1 MFYSAEAGNLSLAA
15 AGDSL
20 MTRRLSVYDE
30 PRFVNL
36 VNIIRSADVAFTNLE
51 VLIHDF
57 EPYPGAVS
65 GGTWMRAGREILQD
79 LKWAGFDMVST
90 ANNHS
95 LDYGIG
101 GLIST
106 IREVEKA
113 GLTYAGTGM
122 NLAEARAPKYLDHA
136 RGRVALLAASSSFHL
151 SWMAGRQRSDMQG
164 SPGLSG
170 LRHHVEIT
178 VSDDTMDELRQVH
191 RLMQGKTGGS
201 DSLSFRGMR
210 ATPGSMSFVPGD
222 EVSVSTRPHEGDLED
237 ICRRIGEARR
247 QADWVVFSLHAHE
260 NIGGDRHIPADFIP
274 EACRKFIDA
283 GADIV
288 IGHGPHVIRG
298 MEIHNGRPIMYS
310 LGNFAYQN
318 QTVRKLPQ
326 GYYDNY
332 GLGPDDTP
340 ADGFDARVASTTR
353 FGDPGYWE
361 TVVPVVRF
369 EDWKLKSIELHPAV
383 LGQGTERS
391 QRGRPVLADADEAE
405 KILTMLG
412 DLSRPFNTEIGIR
425 DGVGVVAL

>member
-15 AGDSL
+15 TGDSL
-20 MTRRLSVYDE
+20 MTRKLSVYNE
-30 PRFVNL
+30 PRFVDL
-36 VNIIRSADVAFTNLE
+36 VDIIRSADVAFTNLE

-65 GGTWMRAGREILQD
+65 GGTWMRAGREILED

-106 IREVEKA
+106 IRELEDA
-113 GLTYAGTGM
+113 GLVYAGTGM
-122 NLAEARAPKYLDHA
+122 NMSEARAPSYLEHA

-170 LRHHVEIT
+170 LRHHVQIA
-178 VSDDTMDELRQVH
+178 VSDETLDELTKAHQ
-191 RLMQGKTGGS
+191 LMQGGEVTPDSISFGG
-201 DSLSFRGMR
+201 MK
-210 ATPGSMSFVPGD
+210 ATPGSMAFVPGD
-222 EVSVSTRPHEGDLED
+222 EVSISTSPHEGDVED

-260 NIGGDRHIPADFIP
+260 SRGGNRHIPADFIP
-274 EACRKFIDA
+274 EACRRFIDA
-283 GADIV
+283 GADVV

-298 MEIHNGRPIMYS
+298 MEIYNGRPIMYS

-318 QTVRKLPQ
+318 QTVSKLPQ
-326 GYYDNY
+326 AYYDNF

-340 ADGFDARVASTTR
+340 ADGFDARVSSTTR
-353 FGDPGYWE
+353 FDDPGYWE
-361 TVVPVVRF
+361 TVVPIVRF
-369 EDWKLKSIELHPAV
+369 EDWNLKSIELHPAV

-391 QRGRPVLADADEAE
+391 QRGRPVLADADEVD
-405 KILTMLG
+405 KILTMLN
-412 DLSRPFNTEIGIR
+412 DLSRPFGTEIEIR
-425 DGVGVVAL
+425 DGVGVVVL